1 MKLVLDELLL
11 VERGWLLVEHELLVE
26 RELLVEHEFLEQQW
40 IHVVVA
46 VERMFQMMVGFCRLV
61 FVGMGSS
68 WHLFLELLAF
78 QLVPGFLGRRR
89 DQRFLEFLVLLVVTP
104 LRPFR
109 ALQVVLEVLALS
121 TILALLAVQL

>member
-1 MKLVLDELLL
+1 MLDELLL

-68 WHLFLELLAF
+68 WHLFLKQFKMFHHCLFKKFLVTTTKILPGAPGF
-78 QLVPGFLGRRR
+78 PACPGVPGK
-89 DQRFLEFLVLLVVTP
+89 
-104 LRPFR
+104 
-109 ALQVVLEVLALS
+109 AS
-121 TILALLAVQL
+121 